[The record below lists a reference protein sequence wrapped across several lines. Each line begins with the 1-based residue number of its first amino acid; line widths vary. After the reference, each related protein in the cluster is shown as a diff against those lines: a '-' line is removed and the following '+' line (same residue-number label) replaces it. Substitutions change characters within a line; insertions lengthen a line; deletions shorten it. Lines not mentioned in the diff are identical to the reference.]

1 MKVGDLIKLRYP
13 SDKEHDSFIAVA
25 IPLPGY
31 SEGLA
36 LAWNDGELED
46 LENYGKLW
54 KQDLVVISENR

>member
-13 SDKEHDSFIAVA
+13 SDKEHDSFIAVV
-25 IPLPGY
+25 IPLSDY

-46 LENYGKLW
+46 LDSYGKLW
-54 KQDLVVISENR
+54 KQDLVVISESR